1 MKNLKKNIRNS
12 RIHTI
17 MYNHIYIY
25 FLVDFFA
32 VDFFGVDLE
41 AVLDLEAVDD
51 FFAVDDDVDFLVDF
65 FVVDDDV
72 DFLVGFFVVDDL
84 EATVFAE
91 VDFLVVF
98 FGAVKVAWQD
108 WHSRSFL
115 NGSDDIFNIEKMSH
129 IGLS

>member
-17 MYNHIYIY
+17 MYNHIHIY
-25 FLVDFFA
+25 FLVDFFVVDLEA
-32 VDFFGVDLE
+32 VLDFFGADLEAVDDFFGADLE
-41 AVLDLEAVDD
+41 AVLDLEAVD
-51 FFAVDDDVDFLVDF
+51 DF

-72 DFLVGFFVVDDL
+72 DFLVGFFAVDDL

-98 FGAVKVAWQD
+98 FGAVKVA
-108 WHSRSFL
+108 
-115 NGSDDIFNIEKMSH
+115 
-129 IGLS
+129 